1 MQIARQ
7 IIASGVAIAVV
18 VYLINQCRKPHG
30 WLGRFFIWEMAGR
43 HGRVTDWGLGQV
55 VIEKH
60 YVTLD
65 IGCGGGHT
73 ISKLAAMVSEGK
85 AYGIDYSAASVAA
98 ASKTNQP
105 SIRDGHVEIHH
116 GSVSKLPFPDRMF
129 DLVTAVETHYYWPDL
144 VTDLREIQR
153 VLKPRG
159 KLVIIAEAYKR
170 RPIDPTHA
178 AMKLLRAAYLTV
190 NQHCE
195 FLTAAGYSDV
205 QIIEERR
212 EGWICALG
220 RKPDVE
226 KETTG
231 VMAGTSADG
240 I

>member
-1 MQIARQ
+1 MQIARH
-7 IIASGVAIAVV
+7 IIVSGVALVVV

-43 HGRVTDWGLGQV
+43 HGRVTDWGLGHV
-55 VIEKH
+55 TIEKH
-60 YVTLD
+60 FVTLD
-65 IGCGGGHT
+65 VGCGSGRT
-73 ISKLAAMVSEGK
+73 VSKLAPIVSEGK
-85 AYGIDYSAASVAA
+85 AYGIDYSAASVASA
-98 ASKTNQP
+98 CKTNRQ
-105 SIRDGHVEIHH
+105 SIKDGQVEIHH
-116 GSVSKLPFPDRMF
+116 GSVSKLPFPDCMF

-170 RPIDPTHA
+170 RPIDPTQA

-190 NQHCE
+190 NQHRE
-195 FLTAAGYSDV
+195 FFTAAGYSDV

-212 EGWICALG
+212 EGWICAIG
-220 RKPDVE
+220 AKPDVE

-231 VMAGTSADG
+231 LMAGTSADG